1 MTIRGVAMQ
10 SGGVRRAANLMATL
24 DGSTKLAKKSDT
36 MPRPSVYFYLVQKK
50 KANGMAGACK
60 DDGER
65 GLSHLMRHEN

>member
-1 MTIRGVAMQ
+1 MTIRGVAIPL
-10 SGGVRRAANLMATL
+10 GGVRRAANLMATL
-24 DGSTKLAKKSDT
+24 DGSAKLAKKSDT

-65 GLSHLMRHEN
+65 GLSHLMRYEN